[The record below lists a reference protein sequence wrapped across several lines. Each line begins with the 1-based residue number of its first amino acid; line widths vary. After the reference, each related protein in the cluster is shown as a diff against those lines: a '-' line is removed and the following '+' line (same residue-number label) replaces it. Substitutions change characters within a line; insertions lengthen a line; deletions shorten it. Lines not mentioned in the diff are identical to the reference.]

1 MIRRTLGWR
10 WALVAAGVALLC
22 ALPALASAL
31 PVSAPRV
38 TAGQLRD
45 RILASSKLAY
55 SGYAES
61 DATFGLPSLSGL
73 SDVTSLLNGV
83 TKMQVWQASPDS
95 FRVDALSDA
104 GERDTYQTPRSA
116 FIWDSGSQLLTRIVG
131 QPGIRLPRAADLV
144 PPALASRLLREAG
157 SSARMIVLPPR
168 RVAGLTATGLRVIP
182 ADPASTIGQIDI
194 WAEVANG
201 LPLEVQILSR
211 GARHAALETQFFQ
224 VSTWKPDRGILTPQR
239 GPGTGFTT
247 TSARNLEGALNNLDP
262 ELLPKRLAGRPM
274 NLIPALLPI
283 GVYGQGLTTFAVLT
297 LRGNTG
303 IHLLS
308 EAQAAGGT
316 PLQTADGTGV
326 VASAPL
332 ITVVLMHPDVP
343 PGKHYIGDTYLLVG
357 LANSQVLEQAA
368 AELASRPGEDY

>member
-144 PPALASRLLREAG
+144 PPALASRCCA
-157 SSARMIVLPPR
+157 
-168 RVAGLTATGLRVIP
+168 
-182 ADPASTIGQIDI
+182 
-194 WAEVANG
+194 
-201 LPLEVQILSR
+201 
-211 GARHAALETQFFQ
+211 
-224 VSTWKPDRGILTPQR
+224 
-239 GPGTGFTT
+239 
-247 TSARNLEGALNNLDP
+247 
-262 ELLPKRLAGRPM
+262 RLARR
-274 NLIPALLPI
+274 
-283 GVYGQGLTTFAVLT
+283 
-297 LRGNTG
+297 RG
-303 IHLLS
+303 
-308 EAQAAGGT
+308 
-316 PLQTADGTGV
+316 
-326 VASAPL
+326 
-332 ITVVLMHPDVP
+332 
-343 PGKHYIGDTYLLVG
+343 
-357 LANSQVLEQAA
+357 
-368 AELASRPGEDY
+368 